1 MSGSFVE
8 DTLAQASKAGGRA
21 GIRVFEAILCCNH
34 DRVVDLD
41 VAVHLASFLARR
53 SLPTAGGET
62 VERLGARAVEG
73 GATPLTLVAELLTKE
88 HPGKA
93 YARAG
98 NYSWRW

>member
-73 GATPLTLVAELLTKE
+73 GATPLTIYCMCYIYIYIYIYVCV
-88 HPGKA
+88 
-93 YARAG
+93 YIS
-98 NYSWRW
+98 YIYI

>member
-41 VAVHLASFLARR
+41 VAVHLASVLARR

-62 VERLGARAVEG
+62 VEERVQLKVEL
-73 GATPLTLVAELLTKE
+73 PHL
-88 HPGKA
+88 H
-93 YARAG
+93 
-98 NYSWRW
+98 W

>member
-1 MSGSFVE
+1 ME

-41 VAVHLASFLARR
+41 VAVHLASVLARR

-73 GATPLTLVAELLTKE
+73 GATPLTVCMYVCMHGCMYVCMHTNIHTLKHRVEQAT
-88 HPGKA
+88 
-93 YARAG
+93 
-98 NYSWRW
+98 

>member
-1 MSGSFVE
+1 ME

-41 VAVHLASFLARR
+41 VAVHLASVLARR
-53 SLPTAGGET
+53 SLPTAGGENSQSAW
-62 VERLGARAVEG
+62 ERVQLRG

>member
-41 VAVHLASFLARR
+41 VAVHLASVLARR

-62 VERLGARAVEG
+62 VERVQLKVEL
-73 GATPLTLVAELLTKE
+73 AHLQYIVCVIYIYTYVYIY
-88 HPGKA
+88 HI
-93 YARAG
+93 YI
-98 NYSWRW
+98 YIYI